1 MTLEDFINKI
11 ESDYLE
17 EALALLK
24 KNPKDL
30 ITAYL
35 NVKEYQRAKLM
46 RANFI
51 PEEDNKEKSIK
62 ITIVK

>member
-1 MTLEDFINKI
+1 MTLEEFIDKI

-17 EALALLK
+17 EALESLTRS
-24 KNPKDL
+24 PKDL

-51 PEEDNKEKSIK
+51 PEDDDDEKDIK
-62 ITIVK
+62 ITVVK